1 MNKPSSGITE
11 LSLDETKNVSGGHR
25 VSIRELHTRK
35 GHTEPVPGVA
45 AVLDEAHKLPHP
57 ASHGGWGKGGING

>member
-1 MNKPSSGITE
+1 MNKLSSGITE
-11 LSLDETKNVSGGHR
+11 LSLDDINNVSGGHS

-35 GHTEPVPGVA
+35 GHTEPVPGQA
-45 AVLDEAHKLPHP
+45 AVLDEPGKLPHP